1 LKNGEHSLRRE
12 SVLLLAS
19 VLACLL
25 TPAIAQPIVT
35 AVRVDEPPR
44 IDGRLDDDAWKG
56 AAIIDG
62 FIQREPHPG
71 EPVSQKTEVLVCYNS
86 SFLFFAFRCWDD
98 PSGITAKEMG
108 RDVDLSQDDRIQ
120 IILDTFLDGRNAYWF
135 QVGPLGS
142 IGDALVSENGAVFN
156 KQWDGLWVG
165 KARIR
170 AKEWDAEV
178 AIPFR
183 TLSFRPGQTRW
194 GLKLIRHIKRNLER
208 AYWPTANLDTYDFQV
223 SDSGIL
229 DGLEDITQGVGL
241 DVAPYVLAGTDQQTE
256 VGIKRV
262 GDVGLDAFYQLT
274 PGLKTSLTV
283 NTDFAQTEVDV
294 RQINLT
300 RFPLFFP
307 EKRDFFLEGANY
319 FSFGPA
325 GEGLIPFFSRR
336 VGLDAFGNPIPIV
349 WGAKLTGQYGD
360 WNLGVLDIMDDRAT
374 RNPNFTVLR
383 VRRNLGDQSSVGVI
397 ATSGNALSDA
407 DNSMV
412 GGDFKLA
419 SSTFR
424 GNKNVAFFL
433 YGLKSETTGLAGEDR
448 AFGAEF
454 SYPNDFLS
462 LGAGFRQIEKNFLAG
477 VGFVPRVDV
486 RESYAEATVGPRPE
500 RWGILQLFFGAGVDY
515 VTDLDNRLLTRRIDV
530 TPLRVLFLSGD
541 GFSVKTGSDYEY
553 LTGDFQI
560 HPEHLIPL
568 GGYEFYR
575 HQVEFQSARR
585 RNLWFATGYEWGS
598 FYTGRR
604 TDTSFA
610 GGYKVALPLYVE
622 FGIDRNRVLLADG
635 DFTTNVSRVNV
646 DVLFSPDVTLYS
658 FLQYDNLSRTMG
670 WQSRFRWILKPGN
683 EILVVWNSNW
693 REPFQRMQ
701 LAESTARVKLRY
713 NFRF

>member
-1 LKNGEHSLRRE
+1 MRRE
-12 SVLLLAS
+12 SVLLLVP
-19 VLACLL
+19 VLTCLL
-25 TPAIAQPIVT
+25 SAVVAQTTIT

-44 IDGRLDDDAWKG
+44 IDGILDDAAWTH
-56 AAIIDG
+56 AAVIEG
-62 FIQREPHPG
+62 FVQREPHPG
-71 EPVSQKTEVLVCYNS
+71 EPVSEKTQVLICYTS
-86 SFLFFAFRCWDD
+86 DFIFFAFRCFDE
-98 PSGITAKEMG
+98 PSAITAKEMA
-108 RDVDLSQDDRIQ
+108 RDVDLSPDDRVQ

-135 QVGPLGS
+135 QIGPRGS
-142 IGDALVSENGAVFN
+142 IGDALISENGAAFN
-156 KQWDGLWVG
+156 KQWDGLWAG
-165 KARIR
+165 KARIH
-170 AKEWDAEV
+170 AKGWDAEV

-208 AYWPTANLDTYDFQV
+208 AYWPTANLDTYGFQV

-229 DGLEDITQGVGL
+229 DGLEGITQGVGL
-241 DVAPYVLAGTDQQTE
+241 DVSPYALAGTDQRTE
-256 VGIKRV
+256 DGVNRV
-262 GDVGLDAFYQLT
+262 GDVGLDAFYQIT
-274 PGLKTSLTV
+274 PGLKSALTV
-283 NTDFAQTEVDV
+283 NTDFAQTEVDA

-307 EKRDFFLEGANY
+307 EKRDFFLDGANY

-325 GEGLIPFFSRR
+325 GESLIPFFSRR
-336 VGLDAFGNPIPIV
+336 VGLDASGNPIPII
-349 WGAKLTGQYGD
+349 WGGKMTGQYGD
-360 WNLGVLDIMDDRAT
+360 WNLGFLNIMDNRTT
-374 RNPNFTVLR
+374 RNPNFTVIR
-383 VRRNLGDQSSVGVI
+383 VRRNLGHQSSVGFI
-397 ATSGNALSDA
+397 STRGNALSDA
-407 DNSMV
+407 DNYTV

-424 GNKNVAFFL
+424 GHKNIALSL
-433 YGLKSETTGLAGEDR
+433 YGLKSGTAGLTGDDR

-454 SYPNDFLS
+454 SYPNDFLN
-462 LGAGFRQIEKNFLAG
+462 LRTGFRQIDKNFIAG

-486 RESYAEATVGPRPE
+486 RESYAAATLGPRPE
-500 RWGILQLFFGAGVDY
+500 RWGVLQMFFGAGFDY

-541 GFSVKTGSDYEY
+541 GFSLKTGSDYEY

-568 GGYEFYR
+568 GGYEFFR
-575 HQVEFQSARR
+575 HQVEFESARR
-585 RNLWFATGYEWGS
+585 RNLWFSTGYEWGS

-610 GGYKVALPLYVE
+610 GGYKVAVPLYVE
-622 FGIDRNRVLLADG
+622 FGIDRNHVSLADG
-635 DFTTNVSRVNV
+635 EFTTNVSRMNV

-658 FLQYDNLSRTMG
+658 FLQYDNLSHTMG

-683 EILVVWNSNW
+683 EILFVWNSNW